1 MSERRELLADR
12 WWGNEEGNSKIAKG
26 NEERKDER
34 GEWQSGWFGGRKRE
48 KVSATRFEVEGA
60 KEEEKRAAVGPR
72 RRRDAENEEE
82 SGGRR
87 RHAGEAGVAAAVHT
101 SRYEQRPPSPGS
113 PNASGK
119 VEETNDKVATPT
131 VSWRGRR
138 SALCACDLD
147 GRSGRGDAAGGIRD
161 IRGKPRGIRAGC
173 FLIFEAA
180 DRVMDVRGRPKLMVD
195 DY

>member
-1 MSERRELLADR
+1 MRERGRELEDR
-12 WWGNEEGNSKIAKG
+12 EGQRGKERWTRRMTKRMIWRSKKGESLRDEVRSWG
-26 NEERKDER
+26 
-34 GEWQSGWFGGRKRE
+34 E
-48 KVSATRFEVEGA
+48 KEKE
-60 KEEEKRAAVGPR
+60 EEEKRAAVGPR

-131 VSWRGRR
+131 ASWRGRR